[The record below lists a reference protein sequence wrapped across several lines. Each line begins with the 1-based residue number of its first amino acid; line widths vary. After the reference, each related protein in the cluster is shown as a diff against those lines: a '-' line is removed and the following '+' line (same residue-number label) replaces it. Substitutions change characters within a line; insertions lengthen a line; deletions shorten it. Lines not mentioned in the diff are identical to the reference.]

1 MGAASIEIIDKHDSL
16 NRVRAATGVWL
27 LTAVYYFFQYPLRSV
42 LAVMMPELSST
53 FNISRNLKEPSYERL
68 RTCSQRGIVES
79 EVLCFSTP
87 SGKKLAA

>member
-1 MGAASIEIIDKHDSL
+1 MGAASIEIIDKNDSL

-53 FNISRNLKEPSYERL
+53 FQ
-68 RTCSQRGIVES
+68 SQ
-79 EVLCFSTP
+79 P
-87 SGKKLAA
+87 KP